1 MPTRDRSFCRT
12 KAAFVLI
19 IFFLVSLNATAM
31 RGESAQNPQGGAGTT
46 EPEQAKAPQTAVQDR
61 TQKTVAQNT
70 DEAWSMLSEAVAADK
85 SLELRT
91 QALAALGTL
100 SNNRHAE
107 TLIAEAMKD
116 QNLDIRTAAILA
128 AGQTKNRNLTTEMRN
143 LLDDKEPQ
151 VAFIAAMTLWKT
163 MNDRSGEDILM
174 AVVNGDRSAT
184 PGLVSGTMHK
194 VSREF
199 HDPASMAKLGALQGA
214 SMLLGPFGFGLT
226 AYEYMHKNKSD
237 TARVS
242 AINQLAEEHTTPV
255 REELIA
261 ALSDKDLGVRAA
273 AASALGSYP
282 EKTVSDQLLPLFDDT
297 KAPVRLTAA
306 AAYIRSTYARPARKR
321 S

>member
-1 MPTRDRSFCRT
+1 MPTHDWYFCRT

-19 IFFLVSLNATAM
+19 LFSLVSLNATAM
-31 RGESAQNPQGGAGTT
+31 RGEAAQDAQASASTT
-46 EPEQAKAPQTAVQDR
+46 EPEPAQTPEAAQDR
-61 TQKTVAQNT
+61 TKKTVAQNI
-70 DEAWSMLSEAVAADK
+70 DEAWSMLSEAAAADN

-100 SNNRHAE
+100 GSNPHAE
-107 TLIAEAMKD
+107 NLIAEAMKD
-116 QNLDIRTAAILA
+116 PNLDIRTAAVLA

-174 AVVNGDRSAT
+174 AVVNGDRSAG

-194 VSREF
+194 VSREL
-199 HDPASMAKLGALQGA
+199 HDPAAMAKLGALQGV

-261 ALSDKDLGVRAA
+261 ALSDKDVGVRAA
-273 AASALGSYP
+273 AASALGSYR
-282 EKTVSDQLLPLFDDT
+282 EKEVSNQLLPLFDDT
-297 KAPVRLTAA
+297 KAPVRLSAA
-306 AAYIRSTYARPARKR
+306 AAYIRSTHARPIRKR

>member
-1 MPTRDRSFCRT
+1 MPTHDWYFCRT

-19 IFFLVSLNATAM
+19 LFSLVSLNATTM
-31 RGESAQNPQGGAGTT
+31 RGEAAQSPQASSGTT
-46 EPEQAKAPQTAVQDR
+46 EPEPAQATQPAAQDR
-61 TQKTVAQNT
+61 TQKTVAQNI

-100 SNNRHAE
+100 GSNPHAE
-107 TLIAEAMKD
+107 RLIAEAMKD
-116 QNLDIRTAAILA
+116 PNLDIRTAAILA
-128 AGQTKNRNLTTEMRN
+128 AGQTKNRDLTTEMRN

-174 AVVNGDRSAT
+174 AVVNGDRSAS

-194 VSREF
+194 VSREL
-199 HDPASMAKLGALQGA
+199 HDPAAMAKLGALQGV

-255 REELIA
+255 RAELIA
-261 ALSDKDLGVRAA
+261 ALSDKDVGVRAA
-273 AASALGSYP
+273 AASALGSYR
-282 EKTVSDQLLPLFDDT
+282 EKEVSNQLLPLFDDT
-297 KAPVRLTAA
+297 KAPVRLSAA
-306 AAYIRSTYARPARKR
+306 AAYIRSTHTRPIRKR